1 MKYSS
6 LLEKYE
12 KYENYE
18 TYSDILYDKETPHGM
33 AFDFILNKDKHVNED
48 GAGDESHIIQ
58 RFVLTLIFFAM
69 GGKDTNDEGIGW
81 DSSKANFLTDLH
93 ECQWVTIEDE
103 SVGLWYT
110 DTSTMGVTCN
120 ENADVVQLRLAHLV
134 DHIDFESIGLDYD
147 GPDGFIPEEIKWLK
161 NLESFDVDSSKLSG
175 PIPQTLGE
183 LVKLR
188 NLTLSGN
195 SFTGTIPD
203 VFGNLHSLERVYFNF
218 NHSSPGDMAPIPS
231 SLCTLR
237 EKGALTDLW
246 IDCGYGN
253 ECTCCTVCCDM
264 LMECLPNGTHW

>member
-1 MKYSS
+1 
-6 LLEKYE
+6 
-12 KYENYE
+12 
-18 TYSDILYDKETPHGM
+18 
-33 AFDFILNKDKHVNED
+33 
-48 GAGDESHIIQ
+48 
-58 RFVLTLIFFAM
+58 
-69 GGKDTNDEGIGW
+69 
-81 DSSKANFLTDLH
+81 
-93 ECQWVTIEDE
+93 
-103 SVGLWYT
+103 
-110 DTSTMGVTCN
+110 MGVTCN

-134 DHIDFESIGLDYD
+134 DHIDFESICLDYD

-218 NHSSPGDMAPIPS
+218 NHSLSYYYSSPDPGMAPIPS

-246 IDCGYGN
+246 IDCLNYGN